1 MKIERLITN
10 ICSDHLSQS
19 RDFYVTLFD
28 MEVGYDSD
36 WFVNLLSKDKRF
48 EIGIIRRTHEIVPA
62 DYQSNPQGFYLTFT
76 VEDVD
81 KLHQVILEKGFPLL
95 EGPHDTFYGQRRM
108 LVKDPDGTLVDIS
121 SPIKGFS
128 FSS

>member
-19 RDFYVTLFD
+19 RDFYITLFD

-48 EIGIIRRTHEIVPA
+48 EIGIIRRTHEIVHK
-62 DYQSNPQGFYLTFT
+62 DYQTSPQGFYLTFT

-81 KLHQVILEKGFPLL
+81 KLHRVILEKGFSLL
-95 EGPHDTFYGQRRM
+95 EEPHDTFYGQRRM
-108 LVKDPDGTLVDIS
+108 LVKDPDGTLVDVS